1 MLYNKQNSYDENLR
15 LSVTQDITAD
25 ANGKDAGGADIVL
38 DMKNQKGQAL
48 MVNMAIAA
56 AAATTDVTVYAESSA
71 NNTFATGVFTDEV
84 LNIVETAAVTVPK
97 SYGPAGFVPKGRYVR
112 IRFDWTSGSLTDATT
127 WLSTTK

>member
-15 LSVTQDITAD
+15 LSVTQDVTAD
-25 ANGKDAGGADIVL
+25 ANGKDAGGVEIVL

-48 MVNMAIAA
+48 MVNTAIAA
-56 AAATTDVTVYAESSA
+56 AAATTNVAVYAESSDD
-71 NNTFATGVFTDEV
+71 NTFSTGVFTDEV

-112 IRFDWTSGSLTDATT
+112 VRFDWTSGSLTDATT